1 MDTEIKYKVCK
12 NNSETA
18 EKAPHLIKFISNG
31 TVSAEELAK
40 IVHKNNPA
48 VQEADV
54 MLLMRTMNELV
65 YELMVEGDAT
75 KVDVGF
81 GVFEK
86 VITGTLKNADDQPD
100 ETNKVRLC
108 FRPSKEFQE
117 AIDKADFE
125 FVRVGGPASG
135 LSIRSTTTPSLGRG
149 GENVLRAGERFTM
162 VLKGVEGEQSQNI
175 SVELTD
181 SAETAHLVEVLSVK
195 GDTVEC
201 VAPANLAAGKAR
213 LLVIQPLGDDDTLSA
228 IRNLTVA
235 P

>member
-1 MDTEIKYKVCK
+1 MATEIKYKVYK
-12 NNSETA
+12 NNSATA

-31 TVSAEELAK
+31 TVSAEELVK

-48 VQEADV
+48 VQEADA
-54 MLLMRTMNELV
+54 MLFLRTMNELV

-75 KVDVGF
+75 KVDIGL

-100 ETNKVRLC
+100 ESNKVRLC
-108 FRPSKEFQE
+108 FRPSKAFQE

-125 FVRVGGPASG
+125 FVRVGGPDSG
-135 LSIRSTTTPSLGRG
+135 LVIRSVWTPSLGRG
-149 GENVLRAGERFTM
+149 GENVLRAGVPFEI
-162 VLKGVEGEQSQNI
+162 VVKGADGESSQRI

-181 SAETAHLVEVLSVK
+181 SAGIVHLVEVSSVD
-195 GDTVEC
+195 GESITC
-201 VAPANLAAGKAR
+201 VAPANLSAGKAR
-213 LLVIQPLGDDDTLSA
+213 LLVIQPLGGDDTLSA

>member
-40 IVHKNNPA
+40 LVHKNNPA
-48 VQEADV
+48 VQEADA
-54 MLLMRTMNELV
+54 MLFLRTMNELV

-75 KVDVGF
+75 KVDIGL

-100 ETNKVRLC
+100 ESNKVRLC

-125 FVRVGGPASG
+125 FVRVGGPDTEF
-135 LSIRSTTTPSLGRG
+135 SIRSVSTPSLGHDG
-149 GENVLRAGERFTM
+149 WNVIRAGVPFEIAM
-162 VLKGVEGEQSQNI
+162 KGLDVESSQSI

-181 SAETAHLVEVLSVK
+181 SAETVHLVEVSSANGEVIK
-195 GDTVEC
+195 C
-201 VAPANLAAGKAR
+201 VAPANLSAGKAR
-213 LLVIQPLGDDDTLSA
+213 LLVIQPLGGDDTLSA